1 MRSYL
6 LVRPPRRFLLIIGFL
21 LTGLVV
27 LVTSV
32 VTRGEQGASP
42 PSRSVP
48 TFGAS
53 SAAVPTDSVPSGS
66 APSPTTP
73 APGNGVPLQS
83 FAPTVSADVY
93 AAAAARAL
101 WGIDYARTTRD
112 QVMAF
117 WRREL
122 ATTVP
127 AGTPAATTLA
137 EARPFSCCCRC

>member
-32 VTRGEQGASP
+32 VTRGEHGASP

-53 SAAVPTDSVPSGS
+53 SAAVPTDSVSSGI

-73 APGNGVPLQS
+73 APGSGVPLQW

-93 AAAAARAL
+93 AAARAL

-117 WRREL
+117 WRRAL
-122 ATTVP
+122 ATPLP
-127 AGTPAATTLA
+127 AGTPAATTG
-137 EARPFSCCCRC
+137 